1 MKKIYLAG
9 PLFNLAEKE
18 FNVRFAEAIESRMKY
33 DQKDVEVILPQERAP
48 KFLHLENGMKLV
60 FEDCLKMVAEAD
72 IVIAILDGPDAD
84 SGTGVELGYAYAVK
98 TPIVGVR
105 TDFRISED
113 RGLNLMLSSICNTL
127 VLDVTSDM
135 SGLVDSVVE
144 AISKNIDA

>member
-18 FNVRFAEAIESRMKY
+18 FNVRFAEAIESRM
-33 DQKDVEVILPQERAP
+33 KDVEVILPQERAP

>member
-18 FNVRFAEAIESRMKY
+18 FNVRFAEAIESRM
-33 DQKDVEVILPQERAP
+33 KDVEVILPQERAP

-98 TPIVGVR
+98 TPIVGIR

-127 VLDVTSDM
+127 VLDVISDM

>member
-18 FNVRFAEAIESRMKY
+18 FNVRFAEAIESRM
-33 DQKDVEVILPQERAP
+33 KDVEVILPQERAP

-72 IVIAILDGPDAD
+72 IVIAILDGSDAD